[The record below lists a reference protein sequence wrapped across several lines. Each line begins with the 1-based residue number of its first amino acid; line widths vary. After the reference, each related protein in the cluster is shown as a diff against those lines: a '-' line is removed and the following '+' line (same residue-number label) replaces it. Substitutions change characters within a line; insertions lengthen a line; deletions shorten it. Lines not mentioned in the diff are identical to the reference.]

1 MGTEFDYN
9 IPIYIQLVEQIKI
22 DIISGKMQEAFVAA
36 GYDASFGKV
45 TVSNEGTMCYY
56 VRGGSDAWLAENTA
70 ENWGEAVITKPVAV
84 DAMHKWLA
92 ANPGAFIAA
101 LN

>member
-1 MGTEFDYN
+1 M
-9 IPIYIQLVEQIKI
+9 KI
-22 DIISGKMQEAFVAA
+22 
-36 GYDASFGKV
+36 
-45 TVSNEGTMCYY
+45 TV
-56 VRGGSDAWLAENTA
+56 LAENTA